1 MSYRQETDS
10 MGEVQ
15 VPQDRYYGA
24 QTARSLE
31 NFKIGRECFP
41 PEVIKALGDAEIDCR
56 PIVAGNMLNNP
67 VMAHLSHSIGSTTHV
82 AEDIDINGLFV
93 GNHHYPI
100 QDQIQRCRDIIDRV
114 AHG

>member
-31 NFKIGRECFP
+31 NFKIGRERVLDFF
-41 PEVIKALGDAEIDCR
+41 
-56 PIVAGNMLNNP
+56 
-67 VMAHLSHSIGSTTHV
+67 SIRETRG
-82 AEDIDINGLFV
+82 ERQG
-93 GNHHYPI
+93 
-100 QDQIQRCRDIIDRV
+100 
-114 AHG
+114 